1 MYRVAVPDF
10 AFSPKARRALINT
23 LVEVMNPSLSSVEEE
38 EEWAP
43 KWKSLHESPQFVYGM
58 LDGFLETWEEEDFEH
73 IADSKHKNCDDNCHQ
88 RLSAFLKQVRESRGY
103 DVDDPPW
110 CVMSPFFPMH
120 MDEIKIYDI
129 GYEELIAK
137 VEFVVAQINGEAKQH
152 GKLYELDEIEKVVE
166 AWAHR
171 CTLLT
176 LRVKQVRLSRRK
188 RMKQLESI
196 NANADVVKT
205 VQATVFAECYN
216 ERFKE
221 FELVEWRFKPL
232 NTSSA

>member
-1 MYRVAVPDF
+1 
-10 AFSPKARRALINT
+10 
-23 LVEVMNPSLSSVEEE
+23 MNPSAEEEEE

-58 LDGFLETWEEEDFEH
+58 LDGFLETWEEEDFER
-73 IADSKHKNCDDNCHQ
+73 IGDSKYPIFRRELRDKNCHQ
-88 RLSAFLKQVRESRGY
+88 RLLAFLKQVRESRGY
-103 DVDDPPW
+103 DVDDPPR
-110 CVMSPFFPMH
+110 CVMSPFFPMR
-120 MDEIKIYDI
+120 MDEIKLYDAL
-129 GYEELIAK
+129 YEELIGK
-137 VEFVVAQINGEAKQH
+137 VEFVVAEINGEAKLH

-196 NANADVVKT
+196 NASADVVKT

-216 ERFKE
+216 KDFKE